1 MNVFRNVSFV
11 ALAVVLLFGKN
22 SHAANKCF
30 ENIGNN
36 KTSAPLG
43 LIMSGS
49 ILNKAGYK
57 KIGDRFAKAG
67 MVGGLYGVAFTDSA
81 SHKGVGA
88 VVVVDVVLHE
98 LLARIGKTEIGES
111 FTDRLPEFI
120 KSDVAQDVLC
130 GLAAVA
136 VGTKVDGIAKG
147 KCASL

>member
-11 ALAVVLLFGKN
+11 ALAVVMLFGKN
-22 SHAANKCF
+22 SHAAHKCF

-36 KTSAPLG
+36 TTSAPLG

-67 MVGGLYGVAFTDSA
+67 MVGSVYVVAFSSDA

-88 VVVVDVVLHE
+88 AVATDLVLHE
-98 LLARIGKTEIGES
+98 LLARIGNTEIGGS
-111 FTDRLPEFI
+111 MADRLPDFI
-120 KSDVAQDVLC
+120 KSDVAQDVMC

-136 VGTKVDGIAKG
+136 AGHSFDKMAK
-147 KCASL
+147 